1 MLTDIIIYI
10 KMKYLVFNTEEAA
23 ANRTNQ
29 EAIARG
35 CGGTSTKYWWVNR
48 ETQDNKFALLI
59 PEGDYGTLTPAEISQ
74 LKDSVPFPTP
84 LGP

>member
-1 MLTDIIIYI
+1 
-10 KMKYLVFNTEEAA
+10 MKYLVFNTEEAA

-59 PEGDYGTLTPAEISQ
+59 P
-74 LKDSVPFPTP
+74 
-84 LGP
+84 